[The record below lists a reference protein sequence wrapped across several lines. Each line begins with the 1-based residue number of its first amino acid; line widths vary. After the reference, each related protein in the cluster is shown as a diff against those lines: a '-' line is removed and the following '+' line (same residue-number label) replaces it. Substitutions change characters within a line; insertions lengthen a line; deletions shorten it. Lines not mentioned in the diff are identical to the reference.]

1 MSIEL
6 PALPYAYDALAP
18 VISQETME
26 FHHDKHHAA
35 YVTNL
40 NNAIKDT
47 EVADWSA
54 ESLITNL
61 SAVPEAIR
69 GGVRNNAGGHVNHS
83 LFWEL
88 LTPGSASAPTGA
100 LAEAISATFGSLD
113 ALKEAVNKAGATRF
127 GSGWAWLV
135 TDSDG
140 KLSVVST
147 ANQDTPLMGIAVAGC
162 TGTPILGIDVWEHAY
177 YIDYRNARPKYLEA
191 IWSVV
196 NWDKVA
202 ELYAAR

>member
-6 PALPYAYDALAP
+6 PPLPYAYDALAP

-40 NNAIKDT
+40 NNAIKET

-54 ESLITNL
+54 ESLVTNL
-61 SAVPEAIR
+61 AAVPDAIR
-69 GGVRNNAGGHVNHS
+69 GAVRNNAGGHVNHS
-83 LFWEL
+83 LFWDL
-88 LTPGSASAPTGA
+88 LTPGGASAPTGE
-100 LAEAISATFGSLD
+100 LADAITAAFGSLD

-127 GSGWAWLV
+127 GSGWAWIV
-135 TDSDG
+135 TDGDG

-147 ANQDTPLMGIAVAGC
+147 ANQDTPLMGMAVAGC
-162 TGTPILGIDVWEHAY
+162 NGTPILGIDVWEHAY

-191 IWSVV
+191 IWGVI

>member
-6 PALPYAYDALAP
+6 PPLPYAYDALAP

-40 NNAIKDT
+40 NNAIKET

-54 ESLITNL
+54 ESLVTNL
-61 SAVPEAIR
+61 AAVPDAIR
-69 GGVRNNAGGHVNHS
+69 GAVRNNAGGHVNHS
-83 LFWEL
+83 LFWDL
-88 LTPGSASAPTGA
+88 LTPGGASAPTGE
-100 LAEAISATFGSLD
+100 LADAITAAFGSLD

-127 GSGWAWLV
+127 GSGWAWIV
-135 TDSDG
+135 TDGDG

-147 ANQDTPLMGIAVAGC
+147 ANQDTPLMGTAVAGC
-162 TGTPILGIDVWEHAY
+162 NGTPILGIDVWEHAY

-191 IWSVV
+191 IWSVI

>member
-40 NNAIKDT
+40 NAAIKDT

-54 ESLITNL
+54 ESLISNL
-61 SAVPEAIR
+61 SAVPDAIR
-69 GGVRNNAGGHVNHS
+69 GAVRNNAGGHVNHS
-83 LFWEL
+83 LFWDL
-88 LTPGSASAPTGA
+88 LTPGGASAPSGE
-100 LAEAISATFGSLD
+100 LATAITAAFGSFE
-113 ALKEAVNKAGATRF
+113 ALKEAVAKAGATRF

-135 TDSDG
+135 TDG
-140 KLSVVST
+140 AGTLSVVST
-147 ANQDTPLMGIAVAGC
+147 ANQDTPLMGTAVAGC

-191 IWSVV
+191 IWAVI

>member
-1 MSIEL
+1 MAIEL

-40 NNAIKDT
+40 NNAINGT

-54 ESLITNL
+54 DALVANL
-61 SAVPEAIR
+61 AGVPEGIR
-69 GGVRNNAGGHVNHS
+69 GAVRNNAGGHVNHT

-88 LTPGSASAPTGA
+88 LTPGGASEPSGA
-100 LAEAISATFGSLD
+100 LAEAINAAFGSLD
-113 ALKEAVNKAGATRF
+113 GLKEAVNKAGATRF
-127 GSGWAWLV
+127 GSGWAWV
-135 TDSDG
+135 VADAEG
-140 KLSVVST
+140 KLSAVST
-147 ANQDTPLMGIAVAGC
+147 ANQDTPLMGAAVAGC
-162 TGTPILGIDVWEHAY
+162 AGTPILGIDVWEHAY

-191 IWSVV
+191 IWSLI

-202 ELYAAR
+202 ALYAGR